1 MTNPVYIRIVEDIKH
16 KINNG
21 SLKPSDAVPSE
32 NALCKEYGASRMTIR
47 KGLSVLAKDGYI
59 YSIPG
64 KGSFVRMPE
73 LNKYTIFYDEMKNSI
88 NTVDQS
94 RLLEVTIIMPD
105 EKLAGELQTTRNKN
119 VVVIR
124 RLFYTEGKPIAYDI
138 KYLLYSKGMPIVEK
152 EIEQATF
159 PEIISGSM
167 SAFSLKKELTIYA
180 QIPDKEIKN
189 HLNIYDELALLVVEQ
204 KIYNE
209 DNKPMGLCVT
219 YFRGDYIKLKGN
231 SE

>member
-1 MTNPVYIRIVEDIKH
+1 MTNPVYIRIVEDIKQT
-16 KINNG
+16 INSG
-21 SLKPSDAVPSE
+21 SLKPGDAVPSE

-47 KGLSVLAKDGYI
+47 KGLAVLVKDGYI

-64 KGSFVRMPE
+64 KGSFVRKPE
-73 LNKYTIFYDEMKNSI
+73 LNKYTIYYDEMKNSI

-124 RLFYTEGKPIAYDI
+124 RLFYTEGNPIAYDI

-180 QIPDKEIKN
+180 QIPDEEVRR
-189 HLNIYDELALLVVEQ
+189 HLNIYDQLALLVVEQ

-209 DNKPMGLCVT
+209 DHQPMGLCVT

>member
-1 MTNPVYIRIVEDIKH
+1 MTNPVYIRIVEDIKQT
-16 KINNG
+16 INNG
-21 SLKPSDAVPSE
+21 SLKPGDAVPSE

-47 KGLSVLAKDGYI
+47 KGLAVLAKDGYI

-64 KGSFVRMPE
+64 KGSFVRKPE
-73 LNKYTIFYDEMKNSI
+73 LNKYTIYYDEMKNSI

-124 RLFYTEGKPIAYDI
+124 RLFYTEGNPIAYDI

-180 QIPDKEIKN
+180 QIPDEEVKR

-209 DNKPMGLCVT
+209 DHKPIGLCVT

>member
-1 MTNPVYIRIVEDIKH
+1 MTNPVYIRIVEDIKQT
-16 KINNG
+16 INNG
-21 SLKPSDAVPSE
+21 SLKPGDAVPSE

-47 KGLSVLAKDGYI
+47 KGLAVLAKDGYI

-64 KGSFVRMPE
+64 KGSFVRKPE
-73 LNKYTIFYDEMKNSI
+73 LNKYTIYYDEMKNSI

-124 RLFYTEGKPIAYDI
+124 RLFYTEGNPIAYDI

-152 EIEQATF
+152 EIEKATF

-180 QIPDKEIKN
+180 QIPDEEVKR

-209 DNKPMGLCVT
+209 DHKPIGLCVT